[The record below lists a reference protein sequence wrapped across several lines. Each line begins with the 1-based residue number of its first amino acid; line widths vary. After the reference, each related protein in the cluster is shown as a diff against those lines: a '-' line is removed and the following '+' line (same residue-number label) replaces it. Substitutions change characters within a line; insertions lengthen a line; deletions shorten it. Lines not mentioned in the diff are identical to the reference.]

1 MTEAYT
7 ATLRREIDEIRTATK
22 RGLGRTE
29 RLAWIKRVGDQ
40 YALAHSEYH
49 EPARL
54 KALEAGQEPKS
65 VPLDAQLL
73 EQLTNLALYEELTDT
88 TSNKATSTEYP
99 FLSDVQLARRRDGSH
114 EAKGKT
120 QKGEAPYSAAANIG
134 MDGRDYSVPKRR
146 KRSAYEDTLRD
157 AAVHSRNK
165 ERKRKYDEFTRVQP
179 VITYKMSD
187 IVRQHPTL

>member
-1 MTEAYT
+1 MAEAYT
-7 ATLRREIDEIRTATK
+7 AILRREIDAIRTATK
-22 RGLGRTE
+22 RGLERKE

-54 KALEAGQEPKS
+54 KAIESGQEPKS
-65 VPLDAQLL
+65 VPLDSHLL
-73 EQLTNLALYEELTDT
+73 EQLTNLALHEELTDT
-88 TSNKATSTEYP
+88 TSNKSTSTEYP
-99 FLSDVQLARRRDGSH
+99 FLSDIQLARRREGAH

-120 QKGEAPYSAAANIG
+120 QKGEAPYTAAANIG

-146 KRSAYEDTLRD
+146 KRSIYEDTLRD
-157 AAVHSRNK
+157 ATVHSRNK
-165 ERKRKYDEFTRVQP
+165 ERRRKYEEFTKVQP

-187 IVRQHPTL
+187 GRPQNPTL

>member
-1 MTEAYT
+1 MAEAYT
-7 ATLRREIDEIRTATK
+7 AILRREIDAIRTATK
-22 RGLGRTE
+22 RGLDRTE
-29 RLAWIKRVGDQ
+29 RLTWIKRVGDQ
-40 YALAHSEYH
+40 YALAHSEYN

-73 EQLTNLALYEELTDT
+73 DQLTNLALHEELTDT
-88 TSNKATSTEYP
+88 TSNKATSSEYP
-99 FLSDVQLARRRDGSH
+99 FLSDIQLARRREGAH

-120 QKGEAPYSAAANIG
+120 QKGEAPETAAANIG

-146 KRSAYEDTLRD
+146 KRSLYEDTLRD

-165 ERKRKYDEFTRVQP
+165 ERRQKYEEFTRVQP

-187 IVRQHPTL
+187 MTRRHPTL